1 MKCNQYKA
9 AGLCLAAAAF
19 LLAGCGSWSEE
30 DAADRTLAL
39 VRAAVSDDY
48 GPAAKTLKTDADTL
62 REEYGGLVEAGA
74 AAVEVRALELSEESR
89 AGFDTFFEELIR
101 GAEYE
106 AAGAEKTEDG
116 FAVTIHV
123 RPIDLSVTS
132 EDLVSFYK
140 EAYYQAE
147 ETAEGFY
154 GTSTEEEMEI
164 IAGLYLDSLKA
175 RSAEELYRKAVP
187 VTIHIVRED
196 GSYRFKRED
205 LTLLF
210 QSAVHLDEEEVDIEE
225 VDRQFTSFLIRESAN
240 SQKLWLQAELD
251 CIYKQEYMGFMK
263 YYNADIEEARQE
275 HDFNVR
281 YIMQKYLLNPDDYS
295 EEYVEKIYTALEKN
309 MLNCKYTVDDVTGTD
324 EGYAVTV
331 IIEPLNMQGIT
342 TEISRVLA
350 ENGGSRD
357 EASVYGAVAQA
368 MDNMASAPVYDD
380 AVSVV
385 VRILPD
391 ENGQLSIEEDWD
403 LLRDA
408 MIIW

>member
-1 MKCNQYKA
+1 
-9 AGLCLAAAAF
+9 
-19 LLAGCGSWSEE
+19 
-30 DAADRTLAL
+30 
-39 VRAAVSDDY
+39 
-48 GPAAKTLKTDADTL
+48 
-62 REEYGGLVEAGA
+62 
-74 AAVEVRALELSEESR
+74 
-89 AGFDTFFEELIR
+89 
-101 GAEYE
+101 
-106 AAGAEKTEDG
+106 
-116 FAVTIHV
+116 
-123 RPIDLSVTS
+123 
-132 EDLVSFYK
+132 
-140 EAYYQAE
+140 
-147 ETAEGFY
+147 
-154 GTSTEEEMEI
+154 
-164 IAGLYLDSLKA
+164 
-175 RSAEELYRKAVP
+175 
-187 VTIHIVRED
+187 
-196 GSYRFKRED
+196 
-205 LTLLF
+205 
-210 QSAVHLDEEEVDIEE
+210 
-225 VDRQFTSFLIRESAN
+225 
-240 SQKLWLQAELD
+240 
-251 CIYKQEYMGFMK
+251 MGFMK

-295 EEYVEKIYTALEKN
+295 DEYVEKIYTALEKN

-342 TEISRVLA
+342 TEISRILA